1 MFNIKKMSKI
11 NFYDLI
17 PKVEKKI
24 NPNYATHGIDLPFRM
39 LIAAPSGSGKTNQ
52 LMNLIAHMD
61 KTFHEIIICVK
72 SADEPLYEM
81 MINKLKNIVVYESGE
96 VPPLSQYSKIDDKT
110 KRLKRLDK
118 KQRLIVFDDLIT
130 DRRANQIASEYYIK
144 GRKLGFSMCY
154 IGQSFYQIPKLIRDN
169 CQIFLLGRNLL
180 KRDLKLIL
188 STFPT
193 EITLDEFVDL
203 YHYLTPENLDTVLI
217 NIDKKYIAKN
227 IIGERIKL

>member
-1 MFNIKKMSKI
+1 MSKI

-17 PKVEKKI
+17 PKGEKKI

-96 VPPLSQYSKIDDKT
+96 GPSLSQYSKIDDKT

-203 YHYLTPENLDTVLI
+203 YHYSTPENLDTVLI
-217 NIDKKYIAKN
+217 NIDKKYISRN
-227 IIGERIKL
+227 IIGEKIKL

>member
-1 MFNIKKMSKI
+1 MSKI
-11 NFYDLI
+11 NFYELI
-17 PKVEKKI
+17 PKGEKKI

-52 LMNLIAHMD
+52 LMNLITHMD

-96 VPPLSQYSKIDDKT
+96 VPLLSQYSKIDDKT

-154 IGQSFYQIPKLIRDN
+154 IGQSFYQIPKMIRDN

>member
-1 MFNIKKMSKI
+1 
-11 NFYDLI
+11 
-17 PKVEKKI
+17 
-24 NPNYATHGIDLPFRM
+24 
-39 LIAAPSGSGKTNQ
+39 
-52 LMNLIAHMD
+52 
-61 KTFHEIIICVK
+61 
-72 SADEPLYEM
+72 
-81 MINKLKNIVVYESGE
+81 
-96 VPPLSQYSKIDDKT
+96 
-110 KRLKRLDK
+110 
-118 KQRLIVFDDLIT
+118 
-130 DRRANQIASEYYIK
+130 
-144 GRKLGFSMCY
+144 MCY